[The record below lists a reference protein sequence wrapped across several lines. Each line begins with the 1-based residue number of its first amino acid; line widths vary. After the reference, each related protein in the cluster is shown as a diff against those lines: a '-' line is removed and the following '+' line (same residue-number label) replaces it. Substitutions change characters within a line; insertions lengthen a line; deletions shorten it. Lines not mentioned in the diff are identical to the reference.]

1 MIMHLASAL
10 GTVSAKDEASV
21 SVASVI
27 TPSITLVLIGLA
39 LAALAGL
46 GAGILHRGDFL
57 PITPPLAPQRN
68 SIPAAAIRG
77 ANTALASTPPLLAAL
92 IAENHEHTILV
103 LLLAAI
109 AGTGYALVHRADNTS
124 TQAAIWHGWTGFL
137 AVTTLGQLIT
147 ITLAIA

>member
-10 GTVSAKDEASV
+10 GTVSAKDEAPV

-39 LAALAGL
+39 LAALAGF
-46 GAGILHRGDFL
+46 GAGILHRGDRL
-57 PITPPLAPQRN
+57 PITPPLAPQRY
-68 SIPAAAIRG
+68 SISAAVIRG
-77 ANTALASTPPLLAAL
+77 TNTALASAGPLLAAL
-92 IAENHEHTILV
+92 IANHHERTILV
-103 LLLAAI
+103 LLLATL
-109 AGTGYALVHRADNTS
+109 AGTGYALVHRSDNTS
-124 TQAAIWHGWTGFL
+124 TRAAIWHGWTGFL